1 MKEPNMALREIR
13 DIRPHLVLEGL
24 FEPKTFWRQE
34 GERKSRV
41 WK

>member
-13 DIRPHLVLEGL
+13 DIRPHLVLESL

-34 GERKSRV
+34 GERRARV